1 VSGERYT
8 PFQFMRDVLFE
19 TDKKLKKHITPSPPV
34 KVEKIKTVQVIP
46 EPESVKRVAGEPLWE
61 SEWKEGEEILL
72 GHGKS
77 LDNLA

>member
-1 VSGERYT
+1 MSGERYT

-46 EPESVKRVAGEPLWE
+46 EPEWE
-61 SEWKEGEEILL
+61 RDWREGEELL
-72 GHGKS
+72 FGNGHNKKHPIPQAGT
-77 LDNLA
+77 